1 MTWLFAILALSLI
14 IIIHEFGHYLAAR
27 MTGMHVATFS
37 MLGIGRPI
45 LHLFK
50 YKGTDFVISAIP
62 FGAYV
67 QIVGME
73 PEEFADEL
81 TEDERKEFDAKVE
94 EAKAAGLENYRD
106 RPAWA
111 RALVLAGGPL
121 ANYAA
126 AIVLAFSVYASAGI
140 DDSVAIAGFTP
151 DSAAQ
156 AAGLKEGDV
165 FQKIGDHEVKGDHPD
180 YRVISA
186 GGEHKGET
194 VDVTVLRDGE
204 ELTVPVTLAAE
215 GPALGTQMISHYS
228 KVPVTEAL
236 GAAAVYPFAES
247 ARSLTMLG
255 KLITGK
261 IKGRVGGPVQIVSV
275 IKQKSSY
282 GFISFLM
289 VSALIST
296 ALGLFNLL
304 PVPALDGGRLVF
316 IGIEVI
322 TRRKVPDNIEA
333 NVHGYGMMAL
343 LLFIAYVTIGDVRGL
358 WRASQTPEEAP
369 TEQVEKDDAAEK
381 AEADAPADS
390 AGEDKAAKVA
400 GEATPAS
407 ASAGG

>member
-37 MLGIGRPI
+37 MIGIGRPI

-67 QIVGME
+67 QVVGME

-81 TEDERKEFDAKVE
+81 TEEERKEFDAKVE
-94 EAKAAGLENYRD
+94 EAKAAGYISYRD

-126 AIVLAFSVYASAGI
+126 AIVLALSVYATAGI
-140 DDSVAIAGFTP
+140 DDSVAIASFTP
-151 DSAAQ
+151 DSSAQ

-165 FQKIGDHEVKGDHPD
+165 FLQIGDHEVKGDHPD
-180 YRVISA
+180 YRVITA
-186 GGEHKGET
+186 GGAHKGET

-204 ELTVPVTLAAE
+204 ELTVPVALAAE

-228 KVPVTEAL
+228 KVPFTEAL

-275 IKQKSSY
+275 IKKS
-282 GFISFLM
+282 
-289 VSALIST
+289 
-296 ALGLFNLL
+296 
-304 PVPALDGGRLVF
+304 PATG
-316 IGIEVI
+316 
-322 TRRKVPDNIEA
+322 
-333 NVHGYGMMAL
+333 
-343 LLFIAYVTIGDVRGL
+343 
-358 WRASQTPEEAP
+358 
-369 TEQVEKDDAAEK
+369 
-381 AEADAPADS
+381 
-390 AGEDKAAKVA
+390 
-400 GEATPAS
+400 
-407 ASAGG
+407 